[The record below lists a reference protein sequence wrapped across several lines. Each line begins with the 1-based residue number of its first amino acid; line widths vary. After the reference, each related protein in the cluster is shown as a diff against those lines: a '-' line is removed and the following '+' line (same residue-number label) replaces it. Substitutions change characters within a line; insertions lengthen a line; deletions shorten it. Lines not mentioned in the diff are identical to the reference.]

1 MSAAVAPVATRCEV
15 HDLPPR
21 WWSSTICPHS
31 HGLPRGR
38 WPREN
43 VPCKLDDIL
52 RFKSNSSPGGAYLP
66 GYYPCP
72 ELLWVLY
79 NIRTRTKNFCE
90 FCTTFIPVPGTS
102 LRSVRPCHN
111 TQGTGTA
118 FSHLPGTSVSSVR
131 PRRNT
136 RNFCKFFKTFIPVP
150 GTSVSSLR
158 HSYPYPELP

>member
-52 RFKSNSSPGGAYLP
+52 RFKSNSSPKGVYLP
-66 GYYPCP
+66 
-72 ELLWVLY
+72 
-79 NIRTRTKNFCE
+79 RTTRTLSFCE
-90 FCTTFIPVPGTS
+90 FRTTSIPEQTRFSLYKVCTGDMRWTHMCSYAVCLFVKNTS
-102 LRSVRPCHN
+102 WTLEKTKSRRQKNNEDSP
-111 TQGTGTA
+111 
-118 FSHLPGTSVSSVR
+118 
-131 PRRNT
+131 PRDS
-136 RNFCKFFKTFIPVP
+136 CVI
-150 GTSVSSLR
+150 
-158 HSYPYPELP
+158 